1 MEQLILH
8 GGERLGTIIIRDNSD
23 LGLKG
28 CIVDKAR

>member
-1 MEQLILH
+1 MEQLRLH
-8 GGERLGTIIIRDNSD
+8 GGEAGEIIIRDNSE